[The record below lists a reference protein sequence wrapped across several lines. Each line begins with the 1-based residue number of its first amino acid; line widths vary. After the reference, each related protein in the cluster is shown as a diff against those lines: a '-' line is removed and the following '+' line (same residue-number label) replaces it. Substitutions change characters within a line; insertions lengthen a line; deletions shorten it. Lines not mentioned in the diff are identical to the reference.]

1 MNRVFSPINIASLI
15 FIVITIF
22 TIDGIRKKE
31 RNAERDKAQSELA
44 ARYQSDYQEI
54 LDETNSKLPMR
65 LMDWLAP
72 YVDELRLEGDTL
84 NVICHVDRDDP
95 YEFQYSADNP
105 ALALLNMFKDGG
117 FGPAFV
123 DCIMANKWAVRM
135 INSHNQVVIE
145 DYTFDYDALVEG
157 YLHHYYYDTQDAE
170 MAGEKIMLKRWVA
183 AQQKK

>member
-22 TIDGIRKKE
+22 TIDGIRKKARSE
-31 RNAERDKAQSELA
+31 ERDKAQSELVA
-44 ARYQSDYQEI
+44 HYQSDYQEM
-54 LDETNSKLPMR
+54 LDAANAKLPMR
-65 LMDWLAP
+65 LTDWLAP

-84 NVICHVDRDDP
+84 IVMYHTDYDDIS
-95 YEFQYSADNP
+95 EFQNSASIP

-135 INSHNQVVIE
+135 INSHNQEVIE
-145 DYTFDYDALVEG
+145 DYTFGQDALVEG
-157 YLHHYYYDTQDAE
+157 YLHRYYQDTPDAE
-170 MAGEKIMLKRWVA
+170 RAGEKIALKKWVKT
-183 AQQKK
+183 QQKK